1 MRDEIGRY
9 IPEGI
14 AVGIDKNAYKAVD
27 SVKSM
32 ADELVQPIDL
42 SGVRT
47 SVNSTGYSNN
57 MYSSSS
63 NPLLTTMKAILN
75 KLDNNS
81 DTNGQLVINI
91 DEFNNHTEEDIN
103 SLMQRIAAQIK
114 LNNLGKGVR

>member
-1 MRDEIGRY
+1 
-9 IPEGI
+9 
-14 AVGIDKNAYKAVD
+14 
-27 SVKSM
+27 M

-63 NPLLTTMKAILN
+63 NPLLNTMKAILD
-75 KLDNNS
+75 KLDSNS
-81 DTNGQLVINI
+81 ETERQLVINI
-91 DEFNNHTEEDIN
+91 DEFNNNTEEDIN
-103 SLMQRIAAQIK
+103 SLMQRMEAQIR